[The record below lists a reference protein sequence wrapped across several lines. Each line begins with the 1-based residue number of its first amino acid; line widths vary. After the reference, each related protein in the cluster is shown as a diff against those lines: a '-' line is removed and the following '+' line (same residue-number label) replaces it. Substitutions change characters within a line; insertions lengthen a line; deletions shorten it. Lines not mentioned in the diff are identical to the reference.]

1 MRNTSATGWGIPLL
15 LLLLCLGGVQPAV
28 LAQQKSVSGKVTNSK
43 NEVLPGVTVLLK
55 SNKQNGTVT
64 DAGGL
69 FKINAAPGDVLVFTF
84 VGFKTKEVPVGA
96 EAGIT
101 VTLDEETGNLQ
112 DVVVVGYGVQ
122 KKAVVSGAIASVK
135 GEELTKSPTVNL
147 SNSLGGRM
155 AGVTAVQSSG
165 QPGYDGSAI
174 RIRGVNSLG
183 NSDALIVIDGV
194 PNRAG
199 GLQRLNPADVESVS
213 VLKDASAAIY
223 GSRAANGV
231 ILITTRQGK
240 TGKPRVSY
248 DYNYGWQQP
257 TRTPEMSD
265 ARQYAEI
272 RNELTIF
279 DNLPANLWSAA
290 NQAFKNSGS
299 FTRPDNGSTVTAVFN
314 NDALNKFSNGSDPL
328 RYPNTDWFGTTLKN
342 WSPQQRHVLQVNG
355 GSESV
360 KYLASL
366 GYLDQDGYYRN
377 SATGYK
383 QYDLRINLE
392 AKVNE
397 YITARL
403 GLTGREEGRDFPTV
417 AAADIFRML
426 MRGKPTEIEVWPD
439 GRPGPD
445 IEYGQNPYVITTGLT
460 GYDRDTRDYL
470 QTNGTVE
477 LRIPGVEGLKV
488 TGMAAVDKF
497 FGKNKT
503 WQTPWT
509 LYNWDGESFEAD
521 GVTPVLTGTIRSP
534 FTDPRLTERSSD
546 QLDINLTAMVN
557 YDRTFNAHTL
567 NLMAGVQ
574 SERVTGSGFAAFRRY
589 FVSSAIDQFLAGGQ
603 AEQNVGNFDLNT
615 INNNGDPTA
624 LLFKRA
630 RLSYY
635 GRAGYN
641 YKEKYLAEFLWRVD
655 GSYIFPPKSR
665 FGFFPGVSGGWRI
678 SEEPFFNENIKWI
691 NNFKLRASFG
701 QMGAEAYLPGGT
713 TLAEY
718 QFLSTLGFGSYIF
731 GDQLTQSLFETR
743 LANGEFTW
751 ERASNTN
758 IGFDAGLFD
767 NRLSLEFDYFYNQRD
782 NILIPRSGSIPGS
795 SGITNKLPPVNLGR
809 VNNKGFDFKIS
820 YADKIGEFSYN
831 ISLNGGY
838 SRNKILFWDETP
850 GAPEWQQSTGR
861 PINTFLI
868 YEYDGVFASQAEV
881 DANRIDYSAITATLR
896 PGDMRFRDVN
906 GDGKINGDDQTRLDK
921 SNIPTLTGGLNL
933 NLAWKGFDATI
944 LFQGAAGALQY
955 MGQTESGDIGN
966 FLRWS
971 YDNRWTIDNPSSTD
985 PRLANRGNTYYT
997 NMSIAGNNSYWAR
1010 NSDYLRLKNVEIGY
1024 TLPGNFGSK
1033 LGITNLR
1040 FFVSGL
1046 NLITFDKMK
1055 IWDPESTSA
1064 NGQYYPQGRIINTGL
1079 SLGF

>member
-1 MRNTSATGWGIPLL
+1 MRNTNATGWGIPLF
-15 LLLLCLGGVQPAV
+15 LLLLCLVGLQPAV
-28 LAQQKSVSGKVTNSK
+28 FGQQKSISGKVTNGR
-43 NEVLPGVTVLLK
+43 NEALPGVTVLSK

-64 DAGGL
+64 DAGGN
-69 FKINAAPGDVLVFTF
+69 FKINASPGEVLVFTF
-84 VGFKTKEVPVGA
+84 VGFKTKEVPVGS
-96 EAGIT
+96 ESGLT

-112 DVVVVGYGVQ
+112 DVVVVGYGTQ

-135 GEELTKSPTVNL
+135 GEELTKSPTMNL

-155 AGVTAVQSSG
+155 AGITAVQSSG

-272 RNELTIF
+272 RNELAIF
-279 DNLPANLWSAA
+279 DNLPSSLWSAA
-290 NQAFKNSGS
+290 NQAFKTSGS
-299 FTRPDNGSTVTAVFN
+299 YTRPDNGSTVSAVFN
-314 NDALNKFSNGSDPL
+314 AEALNKFSNGSDPL
-328 RYPNTDWFGTTLKN
+328 RYPNTDWFATTLKN

-355 GSESV
+355 GSENV

-417 AAADIFRML
+417 AASDIFRML

-477 LRIPGVEGLKV
+477 LRIPGVEGLKF
-488 TGMAAVDKF
+488 TGMAALDKF

-509 LYNWDGESFEAD
+509 LYSWDKQSFEAD
-521 GVTPVLTGTIRSP
+521 GVTPVLTGTVRSP
-534 FTDPRLTERSSD
+534 FVDSRLTERSSD
-546 QLDINLTAMVN
+546 QLDINLTGMVN
-557 YDRTFNAHTL
+557 YDRTFKDHTL

-589 FVSSAIDQFLAGGQ
+589 FVSSAIDQFLAGGPL
-603 AEQNVGNFDLNT
+603 EQNIGNVDLNT
-615 INNNGDPTA
+615 INNNGDPNA

-665 FGFFPGVSGGWRI
+665 FGFFPGVSAGWRI
-678 SEEPFFNENIKWI
+678 SEEPFFKDNIKWVSNLKI
-691 NNFKLRASFG
+691 RASFG

-731 GDQLTQSLFETR
+731 GDQQTQSLFESR

-758 IGFDAGLFD
+758 VGFDAGLFD
-767 NRLSLEFDYFYNQRD
+767 NKLSMEFDYFYNQRD

-809 VNNKGFDFKIS
+809 VNNKGFDFKVS
-820 YADKIGEFSYN
+820 YADKIGELSFN
-831 ISLNGGY
+831 VSLNGGY

-850 GAPEWQQSTGR
+850 GAPVWQQSTGM
-861 PINTFLI
+861 PINTFLV
-868 YEYDGVFASQAEV
+868 YDYDGVFVSQADV
-881 DANRIDYSAITATLR
+881 DANRLDYSAITATLR

-906 GDGKINGDDQTRLDK
+906 GDGKINGDDQIRLDK
-921 SNIPTLTGGLNL
+921 SNIPTLTGGLNI
-933 NLAWKGFDATI
+933 NLGWKGFDAT
-944 LFQGAAGALQY
+944 LLLQGAAGGLQY
-955 MGQTESGDIGN
+955 MGLTESGDIGN

-971 YDNRWTIDNPSSTD
+971 YDNRWTIDNPSATE

-997 NMSIAGNNSYWAR
+997 NMSIAGNNTYWAR
-1010 NSDYLRLKNVEIGY
+1010 SNNYLRLKNVEIGY
-1024 TLPGNFGSK
+1024 TLPGKFGEK
-1033 LGITNLR
+1033 IGINNLR
-1040 FFVSGL
+1040 IFVSGL

-1055 IWDPESTSA
+1055 IWDPESTSS
-1064 NGQYYPQGRIINTGL
+1064 NGQYYPQARIINTGL